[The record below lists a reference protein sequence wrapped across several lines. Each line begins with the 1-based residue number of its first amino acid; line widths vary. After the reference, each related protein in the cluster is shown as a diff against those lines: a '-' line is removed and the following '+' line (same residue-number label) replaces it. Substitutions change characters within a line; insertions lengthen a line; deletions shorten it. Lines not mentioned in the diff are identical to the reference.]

1 MRSLDGAAR
10 AEVGEFFF
18 TRLQARLQQ
27 KGNSAWERVVGW
39 IARPSVAIAG
49 LFIILLLN
57 SLVVIRKFEQQ
68 VSGTEQQAS
77 LQAFAEEYRLEVPT
91 IYDDDK
97 ME

>member
-1 MRSLDGAAR
+1 MNSLDGANR
-10 AEVGEFFF
+10 AAAGDFFF
-18 TRLQARLQQ
+18 TRLQGRLQR
-27 KGNSAWERVVGW
+27 KGSSAWERIVGW
-39 IARPSVAIAG
+39 IARPSVAITG

-57 SLVVIRKFEQQ
+57 SIVIIRKVEQQ
-68 VSGTEQQAS
+68 SSGTDQAS